1 MAKMKTP
8 RGKAMWAKVVQP
20 DTKWN
25 PDGEYSINLIFDGSD
40 DEVKEL
46 CADLEELVEETR
58 KKEAEAN
65 PNAFKKLPD
74 GLPLS
79 AQPYK
84 EVEDEN
90 GNDTGDVQFK
100 FKMKAKIQMKDGS
113 VYEPK
118 PVIVDS
124 KAQPIKDPDFRI
136 GNGSICRVQFE
147 ASPYCMPSTKTAGV
161 SLRLHAV
168 QVISLVEYGGDSDFE
183 EEDGFEFKNDSPH
196 REEATSGE
204 GEANWDF

>member
-8 RGKAMWAKVVQP
+8 RGKAMWAKVITP
-20 DTKWN
+20 DTKWVA
-25 PDGEYSINLIFDGSD
+25 DGEYSINLIFDASD

-46 CADLEELVEETR
+46 CADLEEMVEEKR
-58 KKEAEAN
+58 KVEAEAN
-65 PNAFKKLPD
+65 PNAYKKLPD

-84 EVEDEN
+84 EVEDDN
-90 GNDTGDVQFK
+90 GNETGEIQMK
-100 FKMKAKIQMKDGS
+100 FKMKAKIQLKDGS

-118 PVIVDS
+118 PVVVDS

-136 GNGSICRVQFE
+136 GNGSICRIQFD
-147 ASPYCMPSTKTAGV
+147 AAPYCMPSTKTAGV
-161 SLRLHAV
+161 SLRLNAV
-168 QVISLVEYGGDSDFE
+168 QVLSLVEYGGNSDFE
-183 EEDGFEFKNDSPH
+183 EEEGFEFKNDSPKPVT
-196 REEATSGE
+196 ESE

>member
-8 RGKAMWAKVVQP
+8 RGKAMWAKVITP
-20 DTKWN
+20 DTKWVA
-25 PDGEYSINLIFDGSD
+25 DGEYSINLIFDASD

-46 CADLEELVEETR
+46 CADLEEMVEEKR
-58 KKEAEAN
+58 KTEAEAN
-65 PNAFKKLPD
+65 PNAYKKLPD

-84 EVEDEN
+84 EVEDDN
-90 GNDTGDVQFK
+90 GNETGEIQMK
-100 FKMKAKIQMKDGS
+100 FKMKAKIQLKDGS

-118 PVIVDS
+118 PVVVDS

-136 GNGSICRVQFE
+136 GNGSICRIQFD

-161 SLRLHAV
+161 SLRLNAV
-168 QVISLVEYGGDSDFE
+168 QVLSLVEYGGNSDFE
-183 EEDGFEFKNDSPH
+183 EEEGFEFKNDSPKPVT
-196 REEATSGE
+196 ESE

>member
-8 RGKAMWAKVVQP
+8 RGKAMWAKVITP
-20 DTKWN
+20 DTKWVA
-25 PDGEYSINLIFDGSD
+25 DGEYSINLIFDASD

-46 CADLEELVEETR
+46 CADLEEMVEEKR
-58 KKEAEAN
+58 KAEAEAN
-65 PNAFKKLPD
+65 PNAYKKLPD

-84 EVEDEN
+84 EVEDDN
-90 GNDTGDVQFK
+90 GNETGEIQMK
-100 FKMKAKIQMKDGS
+100 FKMKAKIQLKDGS

-118 PVIVDS
+118 PVVVDS

-136 GNGSICRVQFE
+136 GNGSICRIQFD

-161 SLRLHAV
+161 SLRLNAV
-168 QVISLVEYGGDSDFE
+168 QVLSLVEYGGNSDFE
-183 EEDGFEFKNDSPH
+183 EEEGFEFKNDSPKPVT
-196 REEATSGE
+196 ESE

>member
-8 RGKAMWAKVVQP
+8 RGKAMWAKVITP
-20 DTKWN
+20 DTKWVA
-25 PDGEYSINLIFDGSD
+25 DGEYSINLIFDASD

-46 CADLEELVEETR
+46 CADLEEMVEEKR
-58 KKEAEAN
+58 KVEAEAN
-65 PNAFKKLPD
+65 PNAYKKLPD

-84 EVEDEN
+84 EVEDDN
-90 GNDTGDVQFK
+90 GNETGEIQMK
-100 FKMKAKIQMKDGS
+100 FKMKAKIQLKDGS

-118 PVIVDS
+118 PVVVDS

-136 GNGSICRVQFE
+136 GNGSIVRVQFD

-161 SLRLHAV
+161 SLRLNAV
-168 QVISLVEYGGDSDFE
+168 QVISLVEYGGNSDFE
-183 EEDGFEFKNDSPH
+183 EEDGFEFKNDSPQATTEGAG
-196 REEATSGE
+196 EE
-204 GEANWDF
+204 NWDF